1 MAVRTWYKWLLG
13 RLAVR
18 KIARKGQMA
27 VGTWG
32 KWLLG
37 HLAVRKIA
45 RRGQVVVGTF
55 IKAFLTIS
63 RGFRA
68 F

>member
-1 MAVRTWYKWLLG
+1 MAVRTWY
-13 RLAVR
+13 
-18 KIARKGQMA
+18 
-27 VGTWG
+27 

-45 RRGQVVVGTF
+45 RRGQMPVVTF
-55 IKAFLTIS
+55 IMAFLTIC

>member
-1 MAVRTWYKWLLG
+1 MAVRTWY
-13 RLAVR
+13 
-18 KIARKGQMA
+18 
-27 VGTWG
+27 